1 MSMANTHQAPL
12 FDRIAII
19 GHGLIGSSISRAI
32 RRSGNVVGH
41 IAVADMDTT
50 NRERS
55 LALEI
60 ADSVHADPLKAVAGA
75 DCVVLCTPV
84 GTYGALAEQI
94 APALQP
100 GAILTDVGSIKCIVS
115 RDIAPHLPAGVHLI
129 PGHPLAGTEKSGP
142 DAGFAEMFEGRY
154 WVLTPAANCEPA
166 AIERLTALWQHI
178 GAIVEIM
185 DEEYHDKVL
194 ALTSHLPHLISY
206 TIVGTATDLEEHMKR
221 DVIRFAASGFRDFT
235 RLAGSNPVMW
245 RDVFLNNREAVLEML
260 QRFQEDLT
268 YLQRA
273 IRWGDGDTLEKLFTR
288 TREIRRGVI
297 DAKQDIPPHPKEPA
311 PKTD

>member
-1 MSMANTHQAPL
+1 
-12 FDRIAII
+12 
-19 GHGLIGSSISRAI
+19 
-32 RRSGNVVGH
+32 V
-41 IAVADMDTT
+41 AVADSDAAYLD
-50 NRERS
+50 RS
-55 LALEI
+55 RALDI
-60 ADSVHADPLKAVAGA
+60 ADSVHADPQAAVKDA

-84 GTYGALAEQI
+84 GTYGSLAAQL
-94 APALQP
+94 APLLQP
-100 GAILTDVGSIKCIVS
+100 GTILTDVGSIKRIVTAE
-115 RDIAPHLPAGVHLI
+115 IAPHVPAGVHLI

-142 DAGFAEMFEGRY
+142 DAGFAELFEGRY
-154 WVLTPAANCEPA
+154 WILTPPPDCDPA
-166 AIERLTALWQHI
+166 AIERLASLWREI

-185 DEEYHDKVL
+185 DEDYHDKVL

-206 TIVGTATDLEEHMKR
+206 TIVGTATDLEEHMKQ

-273 IRWGDGDTLEKLFTR
+273 IRWGDGETLEKLFTR

-297 DAKQDIPPHPKEPA
+297 DAKQDIPPQPKDLPPEQS
-311 PKTD
+311 